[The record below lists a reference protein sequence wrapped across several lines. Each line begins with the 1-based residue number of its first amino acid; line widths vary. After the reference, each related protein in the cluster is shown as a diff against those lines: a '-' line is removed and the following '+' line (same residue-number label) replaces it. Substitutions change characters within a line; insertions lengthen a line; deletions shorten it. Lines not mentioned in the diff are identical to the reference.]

1 MTEGK
6 LRAWISFPGAPYTQ
20 ASAVKACGDVLL
32 PLGWEIEEGDGS
44 EAPVSQQ
51 LYLADYDLLP
61 FEQLHPASFTPDS
74 IKPLLPQLSSYP
86 IRKSLIRKNYL
97 ASSLHA
103 AQLKKGS
110 NKRITP
116 ATWVFEATCADDL
129 DELLMDDLYDVR
141 EALEK
146 GEGKWFILKPA
157 MADRGMGIRLFNS
170 VDTLREIF
178 DEFDAEDSD
187 GESEQ
192 ESEQGKEEGKTEEKE
207 AERQTQEQE
216 QTQKGEAERA
226 YYQTA
231 STVVMMSQLRHFV
244 IQDYICDPFLVTP
257 PGASQKHKFH
267 LRAYVLA
274 QGSLRVFLY
283 DEILALFAPLP
294 YAHPSSSPD
303 GSGNLRA
310 HLTNTCLQGA
320 TSFATV
326 HLLDDLKDRLG
337 GQAVLDDIK
346 RQTNEVVAE
355 AFSSAASAGR
365 IHLQTWPHAW
375 ELFGVDLIVSNAEAG
390 ASPSVLL
397 LEINAQPD
405 FAQSG
410 PELQGKID
418 QLFTRTLQ
426 ITVLDQGTE
435 AWSVGESRDR
445 MTLSL
450 DLTLS
455 AGGW

>member
-1 MTEGK
+1 MTSDHHHLEMSEGK

-226 YYQTA
+226 YDQTA

-244 IQDYICDPFLVTP
+244 IQVKARRLT
-257 PGASQKHKFH
+257 S
-267 LRAYVLA
+267 REN
-274 QGSLRVFLY
+274 S
-283 DEILALFAPLP
+283 PLT
-294 YAHPSSSPD
+294 YA
-303 GSGNLRA
+303 
-310 HLTNTCLQGA
+310 TCPCFR
-320 TSFATV
+320 TTFATHFSL
-326 HLLDDLKDRLG
+326 HLLELRKN
-337 GQAVLDDIK
+337 
-346 RQTNEVVAE
+346 TNSTCEPTFWPKEVFA
-355 AFSSAASAGR
+355 SSFMMRFLLSS
-365 IHLQTWPHAW
+365 HPFPTHTHPPLQM
-375 ELFGVDLIVSNAEAG
+375 EAG
-390 ASPSVLL
+390 
-397 LEINAQPD
+397 IC
-405 FAQSG
+405 G
-410 PELQGKID
+410 H
-418 QLFTRTLQ
+418 TLQ
-426 ITVLDQGTE
+426 IPVFKGRRL
-435 AWSVGESRDR
+435 SRQCIC
-445 MTLSL
+445 
-450 DLTLS
+450 
-455 AGGW
+455 